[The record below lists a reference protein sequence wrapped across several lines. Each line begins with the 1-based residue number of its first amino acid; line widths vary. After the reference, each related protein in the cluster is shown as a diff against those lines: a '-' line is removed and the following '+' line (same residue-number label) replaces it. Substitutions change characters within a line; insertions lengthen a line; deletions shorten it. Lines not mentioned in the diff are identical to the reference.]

1 MTIRTLKYS
10 FNYGAAL
17 NVDNGT
23 QAYIAQAKYNIS
35 NKIDFSYQNTF
46 DLLAGVETTIT
57 IPGLQSLQLITWQSL
72 DAVSIAL
79 ELDTQLTPQPIYSSP
94 TLYSALKFSEVAPL
108 FVPAF
113 IKIKSLLNTSVEI
126 VVIGNR

>member
-1 MTIRTLKYS
+1 MTIRTLKYN

-35 NKIDFSYQNTF
+35 NKVDFSYQNTF
-46 DLLAGVETTIT
+46 DLLAGVETNIT
-57 IPGLQSLQLITWQSL
+57 IPGLQSLQLITWQSI

-79 ELDTQLTPQPIYSSP
+79 ELDTQLTPQPIYNSP
-94 TLYSALKFSEVAPL
+94 TLYGALKFSEVAPL
-108 FVPAF
+108 FAPTF
-113 IKIKSLLNTSVEI
+113 IKVKSLVTTSVEI